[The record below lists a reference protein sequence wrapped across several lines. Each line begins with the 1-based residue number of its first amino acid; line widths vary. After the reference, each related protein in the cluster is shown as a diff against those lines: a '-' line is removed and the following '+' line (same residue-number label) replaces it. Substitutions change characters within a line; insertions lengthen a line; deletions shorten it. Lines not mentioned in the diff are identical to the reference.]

1 MIDKWLE
8 ILQQGKCI
16 PEHDIKILCDKVKE
30 IFIEESNVQ
39 PVTVPVIIC
48 GDIHG
53 QIYDLFQLFEKGG
66 AIPNSRYVFMGDYV
80 DRGLI
85 VLKFLHYC

>member
-53 QIYDLFQLFEKGG
+53 QIYD
-66 AIPNSRYVFMGDYV
+66 YY
-80 DRGLI
+80 
-85 VLKFLHYC
+85 LKKEEQYQILDMYLWEIM

>member
-16 PEHDIKILCDKVKE
+16 PEHDIKILCDKVKD

-48 GDIHG
+48 GESMVKYMIYFNYLKKEEQY
-53 QIYDLFQLFEKGG
+53 QILDMYLWE
-66 AIPNSRYVFMGDYV
+66 IM
-80 DRGLI
+80 
-85 VLKFLHYC
+85 